1 MRVHQTGL
9 RRWAVALLALAGT
22 GLAGAAGAQVG
33 TQMGPQAGPQAGA
46 PAAGNVAEGRRLA
59 ERYCRTCHVL
69 TERNQA
75 GWTDAPAFPVIAAR
89 GGMSA
94 ARIEA
99 LLQTSPL
106 HMLNMPRSPTEA
118 ADLAAFVMSLRR

>member
-1 MRVHQTGL
+1 MPGPGVWRECCGTVAMIGGL
-9 RRWAVALLALAGT
+9 DMHGFAGGARGAVAGLLVLAG
-22 GLAGAAGAQVG
+22 LS
-33 TQMGPQAGPQAGA
+33 A
-46 PAAGNVAEGRRLA
+46 PAAAQDVAEGRRLA

-69 TERNQA
+69 AERDQA

-118 ADLAAFVMSLRR
+118 ADLAAFVMSLR

>member
-1 MRVHQTGL
+1 M
-9 RRWAVALLALAGT
+9 LALAGS
-22 GLAGAAGAQVG
+22 GLAGTAAAQGSDHVG
-33 TQMGPQAGPQAGA
+33 
-46 PAAGNVAEGRRLA
+46 GNAAEGRRLA

-69 TERNQA
+69 TERGQA

-118 ADLAAFVMSLRR
+118 ADLAAFVMSLR

>member
-1 MRVHQTGL
+1 MRGL
-9 RRWAVALLALAGT
+9 WAVAGMVMALHG
-22 GLAGAAGAQVG
+22 GVAAAQTGAQ
-33 TQMGPQAGPQAGA
+33 P
-46 PAAGNVAEGRRLA
+46 AGNVAEGRRLA

-69 TERNQA
+69 AERGQA

-99 LLQTSPL
+99 LLQTSQL
-106 HMLNMPRSPTEA
+106 HMLNLPRSPTEA
-118 ADLAAFVMSLRR
+118 ADLAAFVMSLR